1 MSQTTASFIEKQ
13 KWQGKAMLG
22 TWKKTQGGTMDV
34 LNIATDEIIANVG
47 VGNVEDVIT
56 ACEKAA
62 KAQIAWAARPAK
74 ERADIVNKA
83 ADYLAANK
91 DEFIDWIQ
99 KDIGAITG
107 VATVEVVHGETF
119 FRHAA
124 KTALEPMEK
133 EIPSMDDRVSICRRV
148 PHGVVGVI
156 SPFNFPFVLSVR
168 AIAPALALGNAVV
181 HKPDPR
187 TPIAGGII
195 IARIFEEA
203 GLPKDLLHVI
213 PGGADVGQ
221 AICENP
227 HVEMVSFTGSPGAG
241 SKVGEICGKHIKKVQ
256 LELGGKNSM
265 IILDDVD
272 LDTAASNIAW
282 GGWLHQGQVCMSTDL
297 AIVHESIEKEITDR
311 LVTKAQN
318 LPYGNP
324 ANGLPIGP
332 LINESQAKK
341 AEELINEAVRK
352 GAKILAGG
360 KRDGKYIPVTVLTGV
375 TPDMK
380 GFHEEF
386 FAPVVCIVPFKTEDE
401 AVAICNASE
410 YGLAAGVLSADT
422 EKARKIGDQLQVG
435 MLHINDQTVNGGA
448 MPPFGGFKKSG
459 NGSRISGP
467 SDLEEF
473 TQWQWVSIKSEATA
487 YPF

>member
-1 MSQTTASFIEKQ
+1 MSNTSFIAKK

-22 TWKKTQGGTMDV
+22 EWSTTKGGQLDV
-34 LNIATDEIIANVG
+34 TNIATDEVIATVG
-47 VGNVEDVIT
+47 VGNVEDVKI
-56 ACEKAA
+56 AAQKAA
-62 KAQIAWAARPAK
+62 KAQKAWASRPAQ

-83 ADYLAANK
+83 ADYLMANL
-91 DEFIDWIQ
+91 DELKAWVT
-99 KDIGAITG
+99 KDIGAIDG
-107 VATVEVVHGETF
+107 VATVEIVHGETF
-119 FRHAA
+119 IRHAA
-124 KTALEPMEK
+124 KTALQPMEMK
-133 EIPSMDDRVSICRRV
+133 IDSMDERESICRRV

-156 SPFNFPFVLSVR
+156 SPFNFPFVLSIR
-168 AIAPALALGNAVV
+168 AVAPALALGNAVV

-203 GLPKDLLHVI
+203 GLPKDLLQII
-213 PGGADVGQ
+213 PGGADVGE
-221 AICENP
+221 AICSDPNIQ
-227 HVEMVSFTGSPGAG
+227 MVSFTGSPGAG
-241 SKVGEICGKHIKKVQ
+241 SKVGEVCGRHIKKVQ

-297 AIVHESIEKEITDR
+297 ALVHESIEKEITDR

-332 LINESQAKK
+332 LINEHQAKK
-341 AEELINEAVRK
+341 TEAMINDAVSK

-360 KRDGKYIPVTVLTGV
+360 KRDGKYIPATVLHGV
-375 TPDMK
+375 TPEMDA
-380 GFHEEF
+380 FHEEL
-386 FAPVVCIVPFKTEDE
+386 FAPVVCVIPFKSDE
-401 AVAICNASE
+401 EAIEIANKTE
-410 YGLAAGVLSADT
+410 YGLAGGVLSAST
-422 EKARKIGDQLQVG
+422 ERAIKVGNQLEVG

-467 SDLEEF
+467 ADLEEF
-473 TQWQWVSIKSEATA
+473 TQWQWVSTKKAATA